1 MERLRR
7 RASDLAGE
15 PLDVFCD
22 ELLIGLGADND
33 DDIAIL
39 AVRPAPPATPG

>member
-7 RASDLAGE
+7 RTAELARE

-22 ELLIGLGADND
+22 ELLIGFGADND

-39 AVRPAPPATPG
+39 AVRPTPPPE